1 MLKKIILSFLLVL
14 TFSAVFLYYRTSDI
28 KKITLKLSQEKDTGN
43 RILVYRLYLFG
54 VLPAAEAR
62 FYPPKQEV
70 LNSKKVLHLRAEA
83 GPLRLFSRFFKGSI
97 LLDSY
102 IDPAT
107 GNPVLFKQSAVLPGK
122 EDQLKEVFYDQVAH
136 IVTLSGERRTMMPD
150 TQDPVSLIYNIRHF
164 DYSRLKDIKMY
175 LNTKHKNYLF
185 SGSSVPK
192 KISISGN
199 DYDFI
204 LLKATVKRSDK
215 NPYHQT
221 SLDITLFKKEENI
234 PVLIKIFASGFLI
247 KARLAEIR

>member
-1 MLKKIILSFLLVL
+1 MAKKIFLSFLLIL
-14 TFSAVFLYYRTSDI
+14 TLSAVISYHRTSDI
-28 KKITLKLSQEKDTGN
+28 KRITLKLSQKKDLADK
-43 RILVYRLYLFG
+43 ILVYRVYLLG
-54 VLPAAEAR
+54 VLPAAEAK
-62 FYPPKQEV
+62 FYPPKQEM
-70 LNSKKVLHLRAEA
+70 LNSKMVLHLRAEA
-83 GPLRLFSRFFKGSI
+83 APLKFFSRFFKGSV

-122 EDQLKEVFYDQVAH
+122 EDQLKEVLYDQALH
-136 IVTLSGERRTMMPD
+136 IATLSGERRTIMPD
-150 TQDPVSLIYNIRHF
+150 TQDPISLIYNIRHF
-164 DYSRLKDIKMY
+164 DQSRLKDIKMY

-192 KISISGN
+192 KITVSGRE
-199 DYDFI
+199 YDLI

-221 SLDITLFKKEENI
+221 SLDITLLKNEENI

-247 KARLAEIR
+247 KARLSEIR